1 MNEIRIELDTL
12 LTLYDQT
19 GPTGEWSHRALHHL
33 LETLLVQGGVFRDP
47 AIIVLT
53 DKDVEADFDDELAE
67 RMDYLAQRKIDAA
80 RLPESETEEE

>member
-12 LTLYDQT
+12 LTLYDHT

-47 AIIVLT
+47 AIIVF
-53 DKDVEADFDDELAE
+53 FDDELAE

-80 RLPESETEEE
+80 RLPESKTEEE

>member
-12 LTLYDQT
+12 LTLNDQT
-19 GPTGEWSHRALHHL
+19 GPTGEWSHRALHH
-33 LETLLVQGGVFRDP
+33 LLVQGGVFRDP